1 MAIVILQLVRLL
13 VLAIVFHRTK
23 DVPVRYH
30 TRKISTYV
38 AVAIGF
44 FVIGRLWFV
53 GFTDIGTFVGLLS
66 AGLAIA
72 LRDFIASIAGWAYIL
87 WRRPFEVGDRI
98 QVGEH
103 AGDVIDQRL
112 FRLTLIEIGN
122 WVDADQS
129 TGRVIHIPNSRV
141 LSEVIANYSKGFSY
155 IWNEIPVLITFE
167 SNWEKAKDILQRV
180 VDHHASGLSES
191 AMASIREAARKTM
204 IMYSTLTPKVWT
216 RVDECGILLTIRY
229 LCEPRKRR
237 TTEEVLW
244 ENILRE
250 FKKCDDIDFAYPT
263 MRRYINSEEGKPKT
277 GGPVNTVSESPTTLP
292 VTEGN

>member
-72 LRDFIASIAGWAYIL
+72 LRDLIASIAGWAYIL

-112 FRLTLIEIGN
+112 FRLTLIKIGN
-122 WVDADQS
+122 W
-129 TGRVIHIPNSRV
+129 
-141 LSEVIANYSKGFSY
+141 
-155 IWNEIPVLITFE
+155 
-167 SNWEKAKDILQRV
+167 
-180 VDHHASGLSES
+180 
-191 AMASIREAARKTM
+191 
-204 IMYSTLTPKVWT
+204 
-216 RVDECGILLTIRY
+216 VDECGILLTIRY

-277 GGPVNTVSESPTTLP
+277 GGPVNTVSESPTALP
-292 VTEGN
+292 VTKGN